1 MFYKAGL
8 SLSFFLQHPELL
20 SANSHIRTEV
30 GQVLNELLV
39 LVRDVSLYYHTRI
52 SALSLVEI
60 SIDFSSVFFKNIF
73 AFYQRKDHIIDALW
87 ECRLGDD
94 CASIRATR
102 QWLDTHDTI
111 ARTIICEQLAANTC
125 RHDHTCEWIGRPLL
139 DFSRGTEDVLAITGP
154 SGSGKSILAGWI
166 VERLQKPLDK
176 KIYETLSVT
185 IGTFFIVTQASVFL
199 AC

>member
-8 SLSFFLQHPELL
+8 SLSFFLQHLELL

-30 GQVLNELLV
+30 GQVLNELLI
-39 LVRDVSLYYHTRI
+39 LVRDVGLYYRTRI
-52 SALSLVEI
+52 STLSSAEV
-60 SIDFSSVFFKNIF
+60 SIDFSSVFSKNIF
-73 AFYQRKDHIIDALW
+73 AFYRRKDHIIDALW

-94 CASIRATR
+94 CANVRVIR
-102 QWLDTHDTI
+102 QWLDTHDNI
-111 ARTIICEQLAANTC
+111 ARTVIREQLAANSR
-125 RHDHTCEWIGRPLL
+125 RHEHTCEWMGRPLL

-176 KIYETLSVT
+176 KMYETLSVT
-185 IGTFFIVTQASVFL
+185 IGML
-199 AC
+199 E